1 MVWFLIVFQVIDSNS
16 REIAWIH
23 EVLYVFFFFII
34 VKRMAP
40 GLRISRISSG
50 SARGL
55 SAEEFVEPVS
65 EIGR

>member
-1 MVWFLIVFQVIDSNS
+1 
-16 REIAWIH
+16 
-23 EVLYVFFFFII
+23 
-34 VKRMAP
+34 MAP

-65 EIGR
+65 EIVEHLDLFVIFLENGTS